1 MAEGVREDRAEVRL
15 TAEQVCDAGVIAA
28 DSHTNL
34 HGNVFLYDDIAEI
47 DDIAA
52 ETEIAEIAEVE
63 EPRSPLI
70 PLIPLVLQMP
80 VMSVMPVTPMMPST
94 HGVEFRIDQFTHST
108 HDFDPRG
115 FACEQHLAQ
124 SEPAPHSCLIS
135 GAGFS
140 ICDRNHGR
148 RPTAA
153 LGRQAD
159 PGSFEDAPVGDLA
172 DQGAH
177 A

>member
-70 PLIPLVLQMP
+70 PLVLQMP
-80 VMSVMPVTPMMPST
+80 VMSVTPMMPST

-140 ICDRNHGR
+140 ICDRNHVR

-172 DQGAH
+172 DQGPNGD
-177 A
+177 